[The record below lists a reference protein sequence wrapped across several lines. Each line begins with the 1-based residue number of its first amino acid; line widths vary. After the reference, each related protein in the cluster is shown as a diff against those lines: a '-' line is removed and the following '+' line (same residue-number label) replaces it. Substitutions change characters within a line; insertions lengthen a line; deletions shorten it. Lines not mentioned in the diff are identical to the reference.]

1 MPIEMTLP
9 GLLLWHELS
18 DVYPTGAG
26 LKAIGRESI
35 ALGGTAVLT
44 ICLGETY
51 ELETLEVR
59 VNE

>member
-26 LKAIGRESI
+26 LKAIGREGI
-35 ALGGTAVLT
+35 ALAGTAVVT
-44 ICLGETY
+44 ICPGEPMNWK
-51 ELETLEVR
+51 TLEVR